1 MVCCRVNNKLK
12 MTKEKLNI
20 TPVSDQLVSRI
31 EKEKLL
37 NQKSKVIWFTGLSG
51 SGKTTLAMAL
61 EKNLYEDGF
70 VTQILDGDNIRS
82 GINNNLGF
90 SPEDRMEN
98 VRRIAEVAKLLL
110 NSGVICICAFVSPT
124 EDIRNLVR
132 EIVGEND
139 FLEIFMSTPLEV
151 CETRDVKGLYQKARA
166 GEIKNFT
173 GISAPFEI
181 PQNAVLSIDTSNKSV
196 EECVNLLLGKILP
209 EITLK

>member
-1 MVCCRVNNKLK
+1 MVCCRVNSKLK

-51 SGKTTLAMAL
+51 SGKTTLATAL

-70 VTQILDGDNIRS
+70 LTQILDGDNIRS